1 MPQKPRPKKGPGR
14 KESKRL
20 IERQPKPSKDSV
32 LMSVVD
38 EIEGERILCSSL
50 TRAPL
55 AAAIADRLPE
65 SSVVCFYLD
74 IFLAEQAR
82 QQVCEGRPNLSIVC
96 ETDLPA
102 GEFDTVAFPFLK
114 QGEAELTRELMQQG
128 YERLKLGGKMFVST
142 NNPRD
147 KWIKEQLEML
157 FDKVA
162 TQPHTHGLIY
172 SATKTESL
180 KRVRDF
186 TAEFAFRDGERIVK
200 AISRP
205 SVFSHRELDVGS
217 RALLEATLTPTKV
230 VRAGMRILDIGCGA
244 GTVGIA
250 LALRASRV
258 HVHAVDSN
266 PRALQCT
273 IRSAELN
280 GLRVLN
286 RLPKLAPVV
295 FPTKGELS
303 KTLAMK
309 AAAQKAA
316 TEKTA
321 AMEATAKEVKGL
333 PKGSSASDING
344 ADIAE
349 TDDTISTLS
358 TQLDAEGLIPLPG
371 TFDLVLANPPY
382 YSNWAIAKIFVEA
395 AARALKPGGKL
406 FLVTK
411 NGEWYLNNLP
421 FVLTEVAAREV
432 RDYVII
438 TAKQRTRN

>member
-14 KESKRL
+14 KASKRE
-20 IERQPKPSKDSV
+20 IQRQPKPSKDSV
-32 LMSVVD
+32 LISVVD
-38 EIEGERILCSSL
+38 EIEGERILCTSL

-74 IFLAEQAR
+74 VFLAEQAR
-82 QQVCEGRPNLSIVC
+82 AQVCEGRPNLSIVC
-96 ETDLPA
+96 ETDFPA
-102 GEFDTVAFPFLK
+102 GEFDTVALPFLK

-147 KWIKEQLEML
+147 KWIKEQLELL

-162 TQPHTHGLIY
+162 TRPHTHGLIY
-172 SATKTESL
+172 TATKTESL

-217 RALLEATLTPTKV
+217 RALLEATMTPTKA

-250 LALRASRV
+250 LALRAPRV

-266 PRALQCT
+266 PRALECT
-273 IRSAELN
+273 VRSAEMN

-286 RLPKLAPVV
+286 RLPKLIPIT

-303 KTLAMK
+303 KAVAKK
-309 AAAQKAA
+309 AAAKKAGA
-316 TEKTA
+316 KKAEVLLKEDSPGVVTET
-321 AMEATAKEVKGL
+321 E
-333 PKGSSASDING
+333 D
-344 ADIAE
+344 E
-349 TDDTISTLS
+349 TSTLS

-371 TFDLVLANPPY
+371 TFDIVMANPPY

-411 NGEWYLNNLP
+411 NAEWYLNNLP
-421 FVLTEVAAREV
+421 FVLAEVEAREV
-432 RDYVII
+432 RDYVIM
-438 TAKQRTRN
+438 TAKQRVQR

>member
-14 KESKRL
+14 KASNRDIQRL
-20 IERQPKPSKDSV
+20 PKPSKDSV
-32 LMSVVD
+32 LMGVLEEVD
-38 EIEGERILCSSL
+38 GDRILCTSL
-50 TRAPL
+50 TRAAF
-55 AAAIADRLPE
+55 AAAVADRLPA
-65 SSVVCFYLD
+65 SSVVCCYLD
-74 IFLAEQAR
+74 VFLAQQAR
-82 QQVCEGRPNLSIVC
+82 NQVCEGRPNLTIEC

-147 KWIKEQLEML
+147 KWIKEQLELL

-162 TQPHTHGLIY
+162 VRPHTHGLIY
-172 SATKTESL
+172 TATKIGSQI
-180 KRVRDF
+180 RIRDF

-217 RALLEATLTPTKV
+217 RALLEATMLPTKA

-250 LALRASRV
+250 LALRAPRV

-273 IRSAELN
+273 VRGAELN

-286 RLPKLAPVV
+286 RLPKPIEEPAPV
-295 FPTKGELS
+295 
-303 KTLAMK
+303 KTARG
-309 AAAQKAA
+309 
-316 TEKTA
+316 KTA
-321 AMEATAKEVKGL
+321 AKKVDQQPSNE
-333 PKGSSASDING
+333 SSGTDAVLE
-344 ADIAE
+344 E
-349 TDDTISTLS
+349 TTSTLS
-358 TQLDAEGLIPLPG
+358 TQLDADGDIPLPG
-371 TFDLVLANPPY
+371 TFDIVLANPPY

-411 NGEWYLNNLP
+411 NAEWYLINLP
-421 FVLTEVAAREV
+421 WVLADVEAHEV
-432 RDYVII
+432 RDYSIV
-438 TAKQRTRN
+438 TARQRARG

>member
-1 MPQKPRPKKGPGR
+1 
-14 KESKRL
+14 
-20 IERQPKPSKDSV
+20 
-32 LMSVVD
+32 MSVVD
-38 EIEGERILCSSL
+38 EIEGEHILCSSL

-65 SSVVCFYLD
+65 SRVVCFYLD
-74 IFLAEQAR
+74 VFLAEQAR
-82 QQVCEGRPNLSIVC
+82 QQVSVGRPNLSIVC
-96 ETDLPA
+96 ETDLPE

-128 YERLKLGGKMFVST
+128 HQRLKLGGKMFVST

-147 KWIKEQLEML
+147 KWVKEQLETL

-162 TQPHTHGLIY
+162 TRTHTHGLIY
-172 SATKTESL
+172 SATKMEPL

-186 TAEFAFRDGERIVK
+186 TAEFAFRDGEHIVK

-217 RALLEATLTPTKV
+217 RALLEATLDPAKV
-230 VRAGMRILDIGCGA
+230 VRGGMRILDIGCGA

-250 LALRASRV
+250 LALRAPRV

-280 GLRVLN
+280 GIRVLN
-286 RLPKLAPVV
+286 RLPKPQSIE
-295 FPTKGELS
+295 FPTKAEIS
-303 KTLAMK
+303 QAIAKK
-309 AAAQKAA
+309 AAAKKSCAIDGNSA
-316 TEKTA
+316 ESD
-321 AMEATAKEVKGL
+321 GL
-333 PKGSSASDING
+333 PSSV
-344 ADIAE
+344 AE
-349 TDDTISTLS
+349 VEDERSTLS
-358 TQLDAEGLIPLPG
+358 AQLDAEGLIPLPG
-371 TFDLVLANPPY
+371 TFDLVMANPPY
-382 YSNWAIAKIFVEA
+382 YSNWAIAKIFVEG

-411 NGEWYLNNLP
+411 NAEWYLNNLP
-421 FVLTEVAAREV
+421 FVLTNVEAREV

-438 TAKQRTRN
+438 TAKQRPLR

>member
-14 KESKRL
+14 KESKRAIQRL
-20 IERQPKPSKDSV
+20 PKPSKDSV

-74 IFLAEQAR
+74 VFLAEQAR
-82 QQVCEGRPNLSIVC
+82 QQVSEGRPNLSIVC
-96 ETDLPA
+96 ETDLPE
-102 GEFDTVAFPFLK
+102 GEFDSVAFPFLK

-147 KWIKEQLEML
+147 KWIKEQLELL

-162 TQPHTHGLIY
+162 TRPHTHGLIY
-172 SATKTESL
+172 TATKTESL

-186 TAEFAFRDGERIVK
+186 TAEFAFRDGEHIVK

-217 RALLEATLTPTKV
+217 RALLEATMEPTKV
-230 VRAGMRILDIGCGA
+230 VRGGMRILDIGCGA

-250 LALRASRV
+250 LALRAPRV

-273 IRSAELN
+273 VRGAALN

-286 RLPKLAPVV
+286 RLPKPQPVS
-295 FPTKGELS
+295 FPTKGEVS
-303 KTLAMK
+303 QSLAKK
-309 AAAQKAA
+309 AAAKRSP
-316 TEKTA
+316 
-321 AMEATAKEVKGL
+321 
-333 PKGSSASDING
+333 PKVSDEPPVV
-344 ADIAE
+344 AV
-349 TDDTISTLS
+349 DDDMTSTIS
-358 TQLDAEGLIPLPG
+358 TQLDAEGDIPLPG

-382 YSNWAIAKIFVEA
+382 YSNWAIAKIFVES

-421 FVLTEVAAREV
+421 FVLSNVEARDV

-438 TAKQRTRN
+438 TAKQRPLR

>member
-1 MPQKPRPKKGPGR
+1 MMPQKPRPKKGPGR
-14 KESKRL
+14 KESKRAIQRL
-20 IERQPKPSKDSV
+20 PKPSKDSV

-55 AAAIADRLPE
+55 AAAIADHLPE

-74 IFLAEQAR
+74 VFLAEQAR
-82 QQVCEGRPNLSIVC
+82 QQVCEGRPNLSIIC
-96 ETDLPA
+96 ETDLPE
-102 GEFDTVAFPFLK
+102 GEFDSVVFPFLK

-162 TQPHTHGLIY
+162 TRPHTHGLIY
-172 SATKTESL
+172 TATKTEAL

-217 RALLEATLTPTKV
+217 RALLEATMEPTKV
-230 VRAGMRILDIGCGA
+230 VRAGMRILDIGCGT

-250 LALRASRV
+250 LALRAPRV

-273 IRSAELN
+273 VRSAALN

-286 RLPKLAPVV
+286 RLPKPLSLA
-295 FPTKGELS
+295 FPTKGEVS
-303 KTLAMK
+303 KAVAKK
-309 AAAQKAA
+309 AAAKKAA
-316 TEKTA
+316 PLVQEDLPGGLTE
-321 AMEATAKEVKGL
+321 
-333 PKGSSASDING
+333 
-344 ADIAE
+344 AD
-349 TDDTISTLS
+349 DDISTLS
-358 TQLDAEGLIPLPG
+358 TQLDAEGDIPLPG
-371 TFDLVLANPPY
+371 TFDLVMANPPY
-382 YSNWAIAKIFVEA
+382 YSNWAIAKIFVES

-421 FVLTEVAAREV
+421 FVLSNVEAREV

-438 TAKQRTRN
+438 TAKQRPLR